1 MKFKFTKMQGC
12 GNDYIYVNGFTGK
25 IPQEEKTELVRHIS
39 DRHFGIGGD
48 GVIFINPS
56 LEADF
61 EMEMYNA
68 DGSRAEMCGN
78 GIRCVAKY
86 VYDKG
91 LTDKTD
97 ISVISCG
104 QIKYLQLFLK
114 EGRVDTVRVNMGAPE
129 LRPERIPVTVAE
141 AGMPLEKERIVNAPI
156 IVQGKEYKMTCVSMG
171 NPHAVIFL
179 EDVTNLEIEQI
190 GPYFENHERFP
201 KRINTEFVKVLDK
214 KTVQM
219 RVWERGTGE
228 TLACG
233 TGCCA
238 TVVACILNGLT
249 DEKVTVKLL
258 GGEIEIE
265 WDREANLVYMTGPA
279 VTVFEGEY
287 DVPAVQ

>member
-12 GNDYIYVNGFTGK
+12 GNDYIYVNGFTEK

-56 LEADF
+56 SEADF

-141 AGMPLEKERIVNAPI
+141 AGIPLEKERIVNAPI

>member
-12 GNDYIYVNGFTGK
+12 GNDYIYVNGFTEK

-56 LEADF
+56 AEADF

-114 EGRVDTVRVNMGAPE
+114 EGQVNTVRVNMGAPE
-129 LRPERIPVTVAE
+129 LRPDRIPVTVAE
-141 AGMPLEKERIVNAPI
+141 AGIPLEKERIVNAPI